1 MKRIPITP
9 FLILAALFTVI
20 GASVY
25 MEAEAEKRKQE
36 ELQRQQEE
44 YLEKYEKAEN
54 AILMQ
59 DYNTAV
65 ELLENLPENFKDKEY
80 VLVYAKYCKSV
91 ADGET
96 IHTQYRI
103 TWELPHEGDM
113 YTGDFAEEMK
123 IARETAAK
131 ENEAEERRLKKEK
144 EKKEREKI
152 KQDQPYRG
160 MDEKYITS
168 TIWGFYDKNITGGGM
183 QMKTQ
188 SKKRKIIR
196 TVLLVILL
204 LLIVAAGGFIS
215 VYESRFQT
223 ISSIQKVT
231 DYDEYNLY
239 RMDVKYDYDLDRL
252 IEYGITDNQSFVD
265 AIVKEALPIL
275 PVHIK
280 APDFGCSAF
289 TLQEADGNVLMGR
302 NYDFKRD
309 TSAMLVYCEPKDG
322 YKSVAFAALDN
333 ISANIPDAS
342 MKKKLATLTAPFICL
357 DGMNEKGVSIAV
369 LTLDSEPV
377 HQNTGRP
384 VIGTTLVI
392 RLILDRAAT
401 TEEAVELLNQ
411 YDMFATSGRDYHF
424 YITDASGDGRV
435 VEYDCESETRE
446 MVATP
451 IRSITNFFGL
461 YRDKVLPNQ
470 KNGIYGHGKERY
482 DKMEAIF
489 DYEEVYTSDV
499 AWEALKAAS
508 QEPSEEEV
516 TSNTQWS
523 IVYDDT
529 NLTAE
534 IALRRNWDDVIGY
547 NLKDNTIILK

>member
-1 MKRIPITP
+1 
-9 FLILAALFTVI
+9 
-20 GASVY
+20 
-25 MEAEAEKRKQE
+25 
-36 ELQRQQEE
+36 
-44 YLEKYEKAEN
+44 
-54 AILMQ
+54 
-59 DYNTAV
+59 
-65 ELLENLPENFKDKEY
+65 
-80 VLVYAKYCKSV
+80 
-91 ADGET
+91 
-96 IHTQYRI
+96 
-103 TWELPHEGDM
+103 
-113 YTGDFAEEMK
+113 
-123 IARETAAK
+123 
-131 ENEAEERRLKKEK
+131 
-144 EKKEREKI
+144 
-152 KQDQPYRG
+152 
-160 MDEKYITS
+160 
-168 TIWGFYDKNITGGGM
+168 M
-183 QMKTQ
+183 QMRTQ
-188 SKKRKIIR
+188 SKNHKIIR

-215 VYESRFQT
+215 VYEGRFQT

-309 TSAMLVYCEPKDG
+309 TSAMLVYCEPKGG

-377 HQNTGRP
+377 HQNTGKP

-411 YDMFATSGRDYHF
+411 YD
-424 YITDASGDGRV
+424 
-435 VEYDCESETRE
+435 CESETRE

-461 YRDKVLPNQ
+461 YKDKVLPNQ

-489 DYEEVYTSDV
+489 DYEEVYNSDV

-547 NLKDNTIILK
+547 NLKDNTITLK

>member
-1 MKRIPITP
+1 
-9 FLILAALFTVI
+9 
-20 GASVY
+20 
-25 MEAEAEKRKQE
+25 
-36 ELQRQQEE
+36 
-44 YLEKYEKAEN
+44 
-54 AILMQ
+54 
-59 DYNTAV
+59 
-65 ELLENLPENFKDKEY
+65 
-80 VLVYAKYCKSV
+80 
-91 ADGET
+91 
-96 IHTQYRI
+96 
-103 TWELPHEGDM
+103 
-113 YTGDFAEEMK
+113 
-123 IARETAAK
+123 
-131 ENEAEERRLKKEK
+131 
-144 EKKEREKI
+144 
-152 KQDQPYRG
+152 
-160 MDEKYITS
+160 
-168 TIWGFYDKNITGGGM
+168 M
-183 QMKTQ
+183 QMRTQ
-188 SKKRKIIR
+188 SKNHKIIR

-215 VYESRFQT
+215 VYEGRFQT

-333 ISANIPDAS
+333 ISANTPDAS

-377 HQNTGRP
+377 HQNTGKP

-461 YRDKVLPNQ
+461 YKDKVLPNQ

-489 DYEEVYTSDV
+489 DYEEVYNSDV

-547 NLKDNTIILK
+547 NLKDNTITLK

>member
-1 MKRIPITP
+1 
-9 FLILAALFTVI
+9 
-20 GASVY
+20 
-25 MEAEAEKRKQE
+25 
-36 ELQRQQEE
+36 
-44 YLEKYEKAEN
+44 
-54 AILMQ
+54 
-59 DYNTAV
+59 
-65 ELLENLPENFKDKEY
+65 
-80 VLVYAKYCKSV
+80 
-91 ADGET
+91 
-96 IHTQYRI
+96 
-103 TWELPHEGDM
+103 
-113 YTGDFAEEMK
+113 
-123 IARETAAK
+123 
-131 ENEAEERRLKKEK
+131 
-144 EKKEREKI
+144 
-152 KQDQPYRG
+152 
-160 MDEKYITS
+160 
-168 TIWGFYDKNITGGGM
+168 
-183 QMKTQ
+183 MKTQ
-188 SKKRKIIR
+188 SKKHKIIR

-215 VYESRFQT
+215 VYEGRFQT

-302 NYDFKRD
+302 NYDFKRY
-309 TSAMLVYCEPKDG
+309 TSAMLVYCEPKGG

-333 ISANIPDAS
+333 ISANIPNAS

-401 TEEAVELLNQ
+401 TEEAIELLNQ

-446 MVATP
+446 LVATS

-461 YRDKVLPNQ
+461 YEDKVLPNQ

-547 NLKDNTIILK
+547 NLKDNTITLK